1 MRFLTVVAKNLL
13 RRPARSALTVFGV
26 GLAVAAVVSLLGISD
41 GFERS
46 YYDLYA
52 SRGIDLVVQRSGRS
66 QQLASGLDEKWGQRM
81 RRLPGVREVIGG
93 LVDVVSFEEAGL
105 FVVLV
110 NGWPADSPIL
120 EDVKILSGRSLT
132 DPERHEVLLGK
143 VLAANLGKGVGDEL
157 ELYGQQFQVAGV
169 FESYNVYDN
178 GAVVMLLSEMQQ
190 LTDRPHEVS
199 GFTVEADPAA
209 GEQGIEALKLRIE
222 SLSPH
227 LSVLSTADFVN
238 SVAQIRMARAMA
250 WLTSTVAV
258 ILGGIGVLNTMVMSV
273 FERMREMGVLRAIGW
288 SRARIVRMVLSESL
302 LLTIVGAAAGSAG
315 GALLARLLGNFRT
328 TAGLIEGRVS
338 PAVIAQGFVIALA
351 IGLLGAVYPAY
362 WSANLRPVD
371 AMRHR

>member
-26 GLAVAAVVSLLGISD
+26 GLAVAAVVSLLGISE

-46 YYDLYA
+46 YNDLYT

-66 QQLASGLDEKWGQRM
+66 QQLASGLDEKWGQRI

-105 FVVLV
+105 FVVIV
-110 NGWPADSPIL
+110 DGWPAGSPL
-120 EDVKILSGRSLT
+120 FADLTILSGRVPT

-143 VLAANLGKGVGDEL
+143 VLAANLGKRVGDVL
-157 ELYGQQFQVAGV
+157 ELYGQEFKVAGV

-209 GEQGIEALKLRIE
+209 GDKAIKALKHRIE

-227 LSVLSTADFVN
+227 LSVLSTADFIS

-250 WLTSTVAV
+250 WLTSTVAM

-273 FERMREMGVLRAIGW
+273 FERMREMGVLRAWLVASADCADG
-288 SRARIVRMVLSESL
+288 AFRIV
-302 LLTIVGAAAGSAG
+302 AADGRWRRGRLG
-315 GALLARLLGNFRT
+315 GRG
-328 TAGLIEGRVS
+328 
-338 PAVIAQGFVIALA
+338 P
-351 IGLLGAVYPAY
+351 LGAC
-362 WSANLRPVD
+362 
-371 AMRHR
+371 